1 MASRVPML
9 PTRVISTCTQL
20 SPLAGALGEV
30 RPVDGSG
37 LHFICTRGV
46 FTDFHVRQAALGTG
60 ANEGRLT
67 SLPGGRL
74 TSLVPVAS
82 GYMFDWDLLLH
93 VTFVPLTCLP
103 VKGGMLK
110 RF

>member
-1 MASRVPML
+1 MEES
-9 PTRVISTCTQL
+9 QD
-20 SPLAGALGEV
+20 
-30 RPVDGSG
+30 VDDMKW
-37 LHFICTRGV
+37 LR
-46 FTDFHVRQAALGTG
+46 
-60 ANEGRLT
+60 
-67 SLPGGRL
+67 SLVLL

-103 VKGGMLK
+103 VKGGTLK

>member
-1 MASRVPML
+1 MFVIVSRQC
-9 PTRVISTCTQL
+9 RVCVSRCV
-20 SPLAGALGEV
+20 EV
-30 RPVDGSG
+30 SRPG
-37 LHFICTRGV
+37 L
-46 FTDFHVRQAALGTG
+46 
-60 ANEGRLT
+60 
-67 SLPGGRL
+67 L

-103 VKGGMLK
+103 VKGGTLK